1 MERNLISF
9 YFINHLRA
17 LFFSLGAW
25 LQKPFANTLT
35 ILAIGLVLSFPL
47 ILFALMLNLEW
58 LAHTWENKPTLS
70 LYLKST
76 ASEKDVE
83 TLLQKIK
90 THSEIVKVHYISPE
104 AGLNELKQLSEF
116 KEALNLLPKNP
127 LPGVIE
133 MTFNFTATS
142 NQINRLLAE
151 FKDIPDV
158 EASQLDSTWIQ
169 RLLGWL
175 TIGKRMIAGLF
186 AFFGLGII
194 LIIANIMRLNVEAHR
209 QEILVLRLTGASL
222 AFIRRPF
229 LYSGILYGFFSA
241 ITAWLLVCGFL
252 FWLHKPVSQL
262 ALTYASA
269 WRLSYLP
276 FSNVLAL
283 FSMCM
288 LLGLIGAWSTLSF
301 YLSQPETRPFSK
313 QLGF

>member
-1 MERNLISF
+1 MKIKF
-9 YFINHLRA
+9 YLINHLRA

-47 ILFALMLNLEW
+47 ILFTLMINLEW

-70 LYLKST
+70 LYLNAT

-83 TLLQKIK
+83 NLLQKIK
-90 THSEIVKVHYISPE
+90 THPEIANVRYISP
-104 AGLNELKQLSEF
+104 ADGLSELKQQSEF
-116 KEALNLLPKNP
+116 KQALNLLPKNP

-151 FKDIPDV
+151 FKDMPNV
-158 EASQLDSTWIQ
+158 ETNQLDSAWIQ

-175 TIGKRMIAGLF
+175 TIGKCITGGLF

-194 LIIANIMRLNVEAHR
+194 LIIANIMRLNVEAQH

-222 AFIRRPF
+222 PFIRRPF
-229 LYSGILYGFFSA
+229 LYSGVLYGFCGA
-241 ITAWLLVCGFL
+241 MTAWLLVCGFL
-252 FWLHKPVSQL
+252 FWLSKPVAQL

-269 WRLSYLP
+269 WQLSYP
-276 FSNVLAL
+276 SFSNVLAL
-283 FSMCM
+283 FLMCA
-288 LLGLIGAWSTLSF
+288 LLGLIGAWSTVSF
-301 YLSQPETRPFSK
+301 YLRKPEA
-313 QLGF
+313 

>member
-1 MERNLISF
+1 MKIKF

-25 LQKPFANTLT
+25 LQKPFANGLT
-35 ILAIGLVLSFPL
+35 VFAIGLVLSFPL
-47 ILFALMLNLEW
+47 ILFTLMINLEW

-83 TLLQKIK
+83 NLLQKIK
-90 THSEIVKVHYISPE
+90 SHPEIAKVRYISPE
-104 AGLNELKQLSEF
+104 DGLNELKQQSEF
-116 KEALNLLPKNP
+116 AQALNLLSKNP

-133 MTFNFTATS
+133 MTFKFTATS

-151 FKDIPDV
+151 FKDTPNI
-158 EASQLDSTWIQ
+158 ETSQLDSAWIQ

-175 TIGKRMIAGLF
+175 TIGKRIAAGLF

-209 QEILVLRLTGASL
+209 QEISVLRLTGASL

-229 LYSGILYGFFSA
+229 LYSGVLYGFLGA
-241 ITAWLLVCGFL
+241 ITAWLLLCGFL
-252 FWLHKPVSQL
+252 FWLSNPVSQL
-262 ALTYASA
+262 ALSYASP
-269 WRLSYLP
+269 WQLSYLP
-276 FSNVLAL
+276 FKNILIL
-283 FSMCM
+283 FLTCM
-288 LLGLIGAWSTLSF
+288 LLGLIGAWFTLSF
-301 YLSQPETRPFSK
+301 YLRQPEC
-313 QLGF
+313 